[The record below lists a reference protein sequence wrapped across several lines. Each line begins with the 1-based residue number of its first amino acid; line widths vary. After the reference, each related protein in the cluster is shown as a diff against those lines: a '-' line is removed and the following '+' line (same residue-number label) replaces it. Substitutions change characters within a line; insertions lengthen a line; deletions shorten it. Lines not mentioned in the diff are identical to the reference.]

1 LFSFSLLFVPFI
13 WVFFFLF
20 FLLSSTMNRV
30 YSPMQTRSRLFL
42 NAARLYATCSS
53 SENVF
58 SGIDFQLPNKNAFLN
73 PTDGYHCSYYSFQS
87 LVHRLGSWLRK
98 DMQVD
103 VKDRVCAQVPK
114 SIFTLALCYASMKIG
129 AIYVPVNT
137 AHPNSVVKDLLED
150 ARPKLLLVDD
160 HRGEK
165 VVAVR
170 GKQFANLT
178 NVVGLRQAQVQS
190 SYHSADPYVL
200 AVDSNHVA
208 ALCYTSGTTGRPKGA
223 MITHGNLTSNAKTL
237 AKMWCMNVDDRLLHA
252 LPIYHV
258 HGLFI
263 SLNACLFAGGEAIL
277 LDYYDCDQVANAIP
291 TVSVFMGV
299 PTYFTRLAKRGYC
312 RADLWKHMR
321 LLVSGSAPLAEA
333 TWQEYA
339 SKAGHQILERYG
351 MTEGQV
357 ICSNPYHGPRKP
369 GTVGMALPGVEISI
383 RQGVLHYRGENV
395 CQGYWNDEEKTRT
408 AFSEDGFFNS
418 GDLASIDSDG
428 YVTIL
433 GRSSDLII
441 SGGLNVYPK
450 EVELVLDN
458 ISGVEESAVVGV
470 PHEDLGEAVIAVLVI
485 DHQRIPIT
493 EEQIKQQLKPYLANY
508 KIPKRIIF
516 VDHLPRNAMGKV
528 EKNLLRKRMKN
539 IFVENKS
546 H

>member
-1 LFSFSLLFVPFI
+1 LIVRSFHFGISLC
-13 WVFFFLF
+13 

-30 YSPMQTRSRLFL
+30 YSPAQKYLLPFL
-42 NAARLYATCSS
+42 NAARLFAAASS

-58 SGIDFQLPNKNAFLN
+58 SGIDFNLPNKSAFFN
-73 PTDGYHCSYYSFQS
+73 PTDGNHYSYCSFQS
-87 LVHRLGSWLRK
+87 LIHRLGSWLIK

-103 VKDRVCAQVPK
+103 VGDRVCAQVPK
-114 SIFTLALCYASMKIG
+114 SVFALALCYASMKIG
-129 AIYVPVNT
+129 AIYVPISTVQ
-137 AHPNSVVKDLLED
+137 PNSVVKYLLED

-160 HRGEK
+160 NHSRET
-165 VVAVR
+165 VVDVR
-170 GKQFANLT
+170 GKQFANLI
-178 NVVGLRQAQVQS
+178 NVVGQRQAQLQS
-190 SYHSADPYVL
+190 SHHSADPYVL

-237 AKMWCMNVDDRLLHA
+237 AKMWCMNADDRLVHA

-277 LDYYDCDQVANAIP
+277 LDHYDCDQVAKAIP
-291 TVSVFMGV
+291 TANVFMGV

-312 RADLWKHMR
+312 RADLWKRMR
-321 LLVSGSAPLAEA
+321 LLVSGSAPLTEA

-339 SKAGHQILERYG
+339 HKAGHEILERYG

-395 CQGYWNDEEKTRT
+395 CKGYWHDEEKTRT

-441 SGGLNVYPK
+441 SGGFNVYPK
-450 EVELVLDN
+450 EIELLLDS

-485 DHQRIPIT
+485 DHCHKPIT
-493 EEQIKQQLKPYLANY
+493 EQQIKQHLKAYLANY

-516 VDHLPRNAMGKV
+516 VDQLPRNAMSK
-528 EKNLLRKRMKN
+528 LLRDKRAAS
-539 IFVENKS
+539 EKS
-546 H
+546 NN